1 MKSKLAHLQAKAVA
15 AIILEGFNKHYTL
28 FHAASA
34 RAKPMF
40 ESANWLGI
48 QQLVADRIQMYDER
62 VHEAVDRL
70 RYEVGANALSDDIWQ
85 QARQNKSIKIATE
98 EAGDILVMPMMN
110 GLPKPIYFI
119 CTFKSRELIH
129 D

>member
-70 RYEVGANALSDDIWQ
+70 R
-85 QARQNKSIKIATE
+85 
-98 EAGDILVMPMMN
+98 
-110 GLPKPIYFI
+110 
-119 CTFKSRELIH
+119 
-129 D
+129 